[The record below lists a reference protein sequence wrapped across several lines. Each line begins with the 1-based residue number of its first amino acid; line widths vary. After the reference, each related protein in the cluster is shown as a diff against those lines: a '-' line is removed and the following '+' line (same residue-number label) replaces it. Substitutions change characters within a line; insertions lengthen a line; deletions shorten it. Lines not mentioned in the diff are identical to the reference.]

1 MSVSIDPVVQSLHA
15 LLQVAAPHA
24 DHQSQQSSK
33 TAAVRLRLLGRT
45 SSVSEHEARISALL
59 SDPVGAAYRQAIR
72 DLGEYLFAMDG
83 STTLMRYASELLLDM
98 VPAEFATRANL
109 LDQAWNGVGQ
119 GRDRW
124 VAY

>member
-1 MSVSIDPVVQSLHA
+1 MSVSIDPVVQALHA
-15 LLQVAAPHA
+15 LLLAAVPHA
-24 DHQSQQSSK
+24 EQQAVQSSR
-33 TAAVRLRLLGRT
+33 TAAIRLRLLGRT
-45 SSVSEHEARISALL
+45 SSVSEGEARISALL
-59 SDPVGAAYRQAIR
+59 SDPVGAAYRQGIR
-72 DLGEYLFAMDG
+72 ELGEYLFAMDG

-98 VPAEFATRANL
+98 VPAEFAVRANL

>member
-1 MSVSIDPVVQSLHA
+1 MSVSIDPVVQALHA
-15 LLQVAAPHA
+15 LLLAAVPHA
-24 DHQSQQSSK
+24 EQQTQQSSR
-33 TAAVRLRLLGRT
+33 TAAIRLRLLGRT
-45 SSVSEHEARISALL
+45 SSVSEDEARISALL
-59 SDPVGAAYRQAIR
+59 SDPVGAAFRQALR

-98 VPAEFATRANL
+98 IPAEFAARANL